1 MRIALGIEYDGSAFC
16 GWQSQPQRCSVQDAV
31 EDALGSIAGH
41 RVAIVAAGR
50 TDSGVHA
57 LGQVVHFDTA
67 SIRPDIAWVRG
78 TNSALP
84 KGVGVL
90 WARQVAD
97 GFHARFAAL
106 ERSYVY
112 VLLNRPV
119 RPAVLH
125 GRVGWFHRPLDLAA
139 MREGAA
145 YLVGLHD
152 FSAFRAAECQ
162 AHTPVRDLRALDL
175 ERRGD
180 FVCFNLRA
188 NAFLHRMVRN
198 LVGALVYVGKGD
210 RRPEWMGELL
220 EGRDRT
226 RSAPTFSPDGLYLS
240 DVRYDASWELPQ
252 VAHLDPSAGW
262 PLR

>member
-1 MRIALGIEYDGSAFC
+1 LRIALGIEYDGSAFC
-16 GWQSQPQRCSVQDAV
+16 GWQSQPARCSVQDAV
-31 EDALGSIAGH
+31 EDALSGIAGH
-41 RVAIVAAGR
+41 RVSIVAAGR

-67 SIRPDIAWVRG
+67 SIRPDSAWVRG

-84 KGVGVL
+84 KGIGVL
-90 WARQVAD
+90 WARPVAD

-112 VLLNRPV
+112 LLLNRPV

-125 GRVGWFHRPLDLAA
+125 GRVGWFHRTLDVAA
-139 MREGAA
+139 MQEGAA
-145 YLVGLHD
+145 HLVGVHD

-162 AHTPVRDLRALDL
+162 SPTPVRDLRALDL

-180 FVCFNLRA
+180 FVRFNLRA

-210 RRPEWMGELL
+210 RSPEWIREVLQ
-220 EGRDRT
+220 GRDRT

-240 DVRYDASWELPQ
+240 DVRYDPSWALPR
-252 VAHLDPSAGW
+252 VAALDPSVGW
-262 PLR
+262 SQR